1 MVQDVEFTVLA
12 RTRRTPVIV
21 EVALRPVSE
30 PLPYVAGQYALL
42 GDRDYTIPV
51 RSYSI
56 ANAPCAS
63 NRISLLVT
71 RVPDGKTSKWVHDSL
86 AVGDTVLVSGPYG
99 TFVAD
104 PAGDR
109 PVLCLAGGSGLA
121 PVRALAEEAVS
132 RRSPE
137 DFTLLFSGRT
147 RLDVMDAETFV
158 GWQERHPG
166 FRFRRTLTRGPGV
179 PPLGRMPK
187 LLPTLF
193 TDLSGHDIF
202 IAGGPGFVS
211 ACAHAC
217 RLLGAAPGHL
227 HTEEFFADPRPWNS
241 TVVAEAVS

>member
-147 RLDVMDAETFV
+147 RPSARAPARRRSWRPS
-158 GWQERHPG
+158 GW
-166 FRFRRTLTRGPGV
+166 
-179 PPLGRMPK
+179 PPR
-187 LLPTLF
+187 
-193 TDLSGHDIF
+193 
-202 IAGGPGFVS
+202 
-211 ACAHAC
+211 CAP
-217 RLLGAAPGHL
+217 AAPTRIPPWRCMRWS
-227 HTEEFFADPRPWNS
+227 TENGTGNTHDQRIGQLRCARP
-241 TVVAEAVS
+241 VRGR